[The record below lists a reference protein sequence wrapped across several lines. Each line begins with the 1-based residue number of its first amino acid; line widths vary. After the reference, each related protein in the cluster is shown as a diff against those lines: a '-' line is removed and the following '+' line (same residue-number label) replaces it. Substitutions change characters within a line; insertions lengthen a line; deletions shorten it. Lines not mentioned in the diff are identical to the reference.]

1 MDSMNWLRNMKVME
15 RLIVLIAIL
24 SAAIIIVGGVGYY
37 SLNKANTA
45 LEDMYSRQLKSVQVL
60 NDARTHGRKIEG
72 DIYALML
79 TTDDQEN
86 EALAKDIEDRAK
98 RFDQDLQTFEQIG
111 ARDESKQKL
120 QSIRDDVAKYRSIR
134 TQIISLAMQNK
145 NEEAYAMF
153 VAQGRGHSDQIN
165 ASLIELSADVVKIAD
180 ETYADSQQGQSTIT
194 KILVLVI
201 LAALILAIILGFVIA
216 KQINT
221 RLKGIVKNLEILAD
235 GDFSIEIAK
244 SSLEDRSEFG
254 TISRAV
260 EKMKNNIKALLKNL
274 METSEDMAASSE
286 ELTASS
292 EQSAQAANQVAGS
305 VTEVAQGAENQMKAT
320 DQAGQIV
327 KKISVSIGQVSQKS
341 QQVASSAN
349 HTMQTATDG
358 ESIIKRAV
366 SEMKTIEEKTN
377 ATSTVISKL
386 EDKSKQIGQIVETIS
401 GIASQTN
408 LLALNAA
415 IEAARAGDAGRGFAV
430 VAEEVRK
437 LAEQSETAAEQIT
450 SLIGEV
456 QSSTRE
462 AVVFM
467 DANQK
472 EIISG
477 VQAVDDAGSNFNN
490 ILGMVG
496 DMTKQIDAI
505 TSSIDEV
512 TKGTTHV
519 VTAVQGIAAES
530 RKASEQTQTIS
541 AATEEQSAS
550 VEEIASASEHLAQM
564 AADLQKA
571 VQKFKL

>member
-1 MDSMNWLRNMKVME
+1 ME

-24 SAAIIIVGGVGYY
+24 SVAILIVGGVGYFA
-37 SLNKANTA
+37 LNKANTA
-45 LEDMYSRQLKSVQVL
+45 LQDMYSRQLKSVQVI
-60 NDARTHGRKIEG
+60 NDARTHGRKVEG

-79 TTDDQEN
+79 TTDDREHKM
-86 EALAKDIEDRAK
+86 LTKDIEDRVK
-98 RFDQDLQTFEQIG
+98 LFDQDLQTFEQIG

-120 QSIRDDVAKYRSIR
+120 QSIRDDLAKYRSIR

-145 NEEAYAMF
+145 KEEAYALY
-153 VAQGRGHSDQIN
+153 VAQGRGLSDQFN
-165 ASLIELSADVVKIAD
+165 TSLIELSADVVKIAD
-180 ETYADSQQGQSTIT
+180 ETYTDSQQGQSTTT
-194 KILVLVI
+194 KILVIVI

-216 KQINT
+216 KQIDT
-221 RLKGIVKNLEILAD
+221 RLKGIVTYLEILAD
-235 GDFSIEIAK
+235 GDFSKEIAR

-254 TISRAV
+254 TVSRAV
-260 EKMKNNIKALLKNL
+260 EKMKNNIKALLRNL
-274 METSEDMAASSE
+274 TETAEHMAASSE

-305 VTEVAQGAENQMKAT
+305 IIEVAQGAETQMQAT
-320 DQAGQIV
+320 NEAGQFV
-327 KKISVSIGQVSQKS
+327 KHISASIAQVSQNS
-341 QQVASSAN
+341 EQVATSAN

-358 ESIIKRAV
+358 EGIIKRAV
-366 SEMKTIEEKTN
+366 TEMQTIKEKTN

-386 EDKSKQIGQIVETIS
+386 EDKSKEIGQIVETIS

-415 IEAARAGDAGRGFAV
+415 IEAARAGNAGRGFAV

-450 SLIGEV
+450 ALIGEV

-490 ILGMVG
+490 ILGMVS
-496 DMTKQIDAI
+496 DMNKQIDAI
-505 TSSIDEV
+505 TASIVEV
-512 TKGTTHV
+512 TKGITHV
-519 VTAVQGIAAES
+519 VTAVQGIETES

>member
-1 MDSMNWLRNMKVME
+1 MNWLKNMKVME

-24 SAAIIIVGGVGYY
+24 SVVILVVGGVGYY
-37 SLNKANTA
+37 SLNKTNMV
-45 LEDMYSRQLKSVQVL
+45 LEDVYSRQLKSVQVL

-86 EALAKDIEDRAK
+86 KMLVKDIEDRSK
-98 RFDQDLQTFEQIG
+98 LFDQDLQTFEQIS
-111 ARDESKQKL
+111 ARDENKQKL
-120 QSIRDDVAKYRSIR
+120 QSIRDDVAKYRSIH

-145 NEEAYAMF
+145 KEEAYALY
-153 VAQGRGHSDQIN
+153 VAQGRELSDQFN
-165 ASLIELSADVVKIAD
+165 ESLRELSAYVVKIVD
-180 ETYADSQQGQSTIT
+180 ETYLDSQQGQSTTT
-194 KILVLVI
+194 KILVIVI

-216 KQINT
+216 KQIGT
-221 RLKGIVKNLEILAD
+221 QLKGIVTYLEILAD
-235 GDFSIEIAK
+235 GDFSKEIAR

-254 TISRAV
+254 TVSRAV
-260 EKMKNNIKALLKNL
+260 EKMKNNIKALLRNL
-274 METSEDMAASSE
+274 TETAEHMAASSE

-305 VTEVAQGAENQMKAT
+305 ITEVAQEAETQMQAT
-320 DQAGQIV
+320 NEAGQFI
-327 KKISVSIGQVSQKS
+327 KQISASIAQVSQNS
-341 QQVASSAN
+341 EQVATSAN

-358 ESIIKRAV
+358 EGIIERAV
-366 SEMKTIEEKTN
+366 TEMQTIKEKTN

-386 EDKSKQIGQIVETIS
+386 EDKSKEIGQIVETIS

-415 IEAARAGDAGRGFAV
+415 IEAARAGEAGRGFAV

-450 SLIGEV
+450 ALIGEV

-490 ILGMVG
+490 ILGMVS
-496 DMTKQIDAI
+496 DMNKQIDAI
-505 TSSIDEV
+505 TASIVEV

-519 VTAVQGIAAES
+519 VTAVQGIEAES

-550 VEEIASASEHLAQM
+550 AEEIASASEHLAQM

>member
-1 MDSMNWLRNMKVME
+1 ME

-24 SAAIIIVGGVGYY
+24 SVAILIVGGVGYFA
-37 SLNKANTA
+37 LNKANTA
-45 LEDMYSRQLKSVQVL
+45 LQDMYSRQLKSVQVI
-60 NDARTHGRKIEG
+60 NDARTHGRKVEG

-79 TTDDQEN
+79 TTDDREHKM
-86 EALAKDIEDRAK
+86 LAKDIEDRGK
-98 RFDQDLQTFEQIG
+98 LFDQDLQTFEQIG

-120 QSIRDDVAKYRSIR
+120 QSIRDDLAKYRSIR
-134 TQIISLAMQNK
+134 TQIMSLAMQNK
-145 NEEAYAMF
+145 KEEAYALY
-153 VAQGRGHSDQIN
+153 VAQGRGLSDQVN
-165 ASLIELSADVVKIAD
+165 TSLRELSADVVKIAD
-180 ETYADSQQGQSTIT
+180 ETYTDSQQGQSTTT
-194 KILVLVI
+194 KILVIVI

-216 KQINT
+216 KQIDT
-221 RLKGIVKNLEILAD
+221 RLKGIVTYLEILAD
-235 GDFSIEIAK
+235 GDFSKEIAR

-254 TISRAV
+254 TVARAV
-260 EKMKNNIKALLKNL
+260 EKMKNNIKALLRNL
-274 METSEDMAASSE
+274 TETAEHMAASSE
-286 ELTASS
+286 ELTASA

-305 VTEVAQGAENQMKAT
+305 VTEVAQGAETQMKAT
-320 DQAGQIV
+320 DQAGQV
-327 KKISVSIGQVSQKS
+327 VEKMSASLGEVSKKSE
-341 QQVASSAN
+341 QVATFADN
-349 HTMQTATDG
+349 TMQTAADG
-358 ESIIKRAV
+358 EGIVKHAIAEIKA
-366 SEMKTIEEKTN
+366 IEEKTN
-377 ATSTVISKL
+377 ATSVVISKL
-386 EDKSKQIGQIVETIS
+386 EDKSREIGQIVETIS

-415 IEAARAGDAGRGFAV
+415 IEAARAGEAGRGFSV

-437 LAEQSETAAEQIT
+437 LAEQAQTAAEQIT
-450 SLIGEV
+450 ALIGDV

-477 VQAVDDAGSNFNN
+477 VQAVDNAGSSFND
-490 ILGMVG
+490 IVSKVSSMV
-496 DMTKQIDAI
+496 KEIDA
-505 TSSIDEV
+505 SAVSIVEV
-512 TKGTTHV
+512 TKGITHV
-519 VTAVQGIAAES
+519 VTAVQGIETES

>member
-1 MDSMNWLRNMKVME
+1 MNWLKNMKVME

-24 SAAIIIVGGVGYY
+24 SVAILIVGGVGYY

-45 LEDMYSRQLKSVQVL
+45 LEDMYSRQLKSVQLL
-60 NDARTHGRKIEG
+60 NDARAHARKIEA
-72 DIYALML
+72 DTYALMMA
-79 TTDDQEN
+79 TNAQEN
-86 EALAKDIEDRAK
+86 ESITKDIEK
-98 RFDQDLQTFEQIG
+98 RGKIFDQDLQTFEQIS
-111 ARDESKQKL
+111 ARDESRQKL
-120 QSIRDDVAKYRSIR
+120 QAVKDDVAKYRLIR
-134 TQIISLAMQNK
+134 AKIISLAEQNK
-145 NEEAYAMF
+145 NQEAYVLFSQQGRTLSNNFTDALADLSGD
-153 VAQGRGHSDQIN
+153 VAQ
-165 ASLIELSADVVKIAD
+165 IAD
-180 ETYADSQQGQSTIT
+180 ETYQTSQESQDTT
-194 KILVLVI
+194 TMILVFVI
-201 LAALILAIILGFVIA
+201 IAALILALLAGIVIA
-216 KQINT
+216 KQIDS
-221 RLKGIVKNLEILAD
+221 RLGGIVKYLEILAE
-235 GDFSIEIAK
+235 GDFSQEIAR
-244 SSLEDRSEFG
+244 SSMEDRSEFG
-254 TISRAV
+254 AVSRAV

-274 METSEDMAASSE
+274 METSEHMAASSE

-327 KKISVSIGQVSQKS
+327 KKISVSVDQVSQKS

-358 ESIIKRAV
+358 EGIIKRAV
-366 SEMKTIEEKTN
+366 TEMKTIKEKTN
-377 ATSTVISKL
+377 ATSMVISKL
-386 EDKSKQIGQIVETIS
+386 EDKSKEIGQIVETIS
-401 GIASQTN
+401 GIASQPN

-415 IEAARAGDAGRGFAV
+415 IEAARAGEAGRGFAV

-450 SLIGEV
+450 ALISEV

-512 TKGTTHV
+512 TRGTTHV
-519 VTAVQGIAAES
+519 VTAVQGIEQES
-530 RKASEQTQTIS
+530 HKTSEQTQTIS

-564 AADLQKA
+564 AADLQKE

>member
-1 MDSMNWLRNMKVME
+1 ME

-24 SAAIIIVGGVGYY
+24 SVAILIVGGVGYY

-45 LEDMYSRQLKSVQVL
+45 LEDMYSRQLKSVQLL
-60 NDARTHGRKIEG
+60 NDARAHARKIEA
-72 DIYALML
+72 DTYALMMA
-79 TTDDQEN
+79 TNAQEN
-86 EALAKDIEDRAK
+86 ESITKDIEK
-98 RFDQDLQTFEQIG
+98 RGKIFDQDLQTFEQIS
-111 ARDESKQKL
+111 ARDESRQKL
-120 QSIRDDVAKYRSIR
+120 QAVKDDVAKYRLIR
-134 TQIISLAMQNK
+134 AKIISLAEQNK
-145 NEEAYAMF
+145 NQEAYVLFSQQGRTLSNNFTDALADLSGD
-153 VAQGRGHSDQIN
+153 VAQ
-165 ASLIELSADVVKIAD
+165 IAD
-180 ETYADSQQGQSTIT
+180 ETYQTSQESQDTT
-194 KILVLVI
+194 TMILVFVI
-201 LAALILAIILGFVIA
+201 IAALILALLAGIVIA
-216 KQINT
+216 KQIDS
-221 RLKGIVKNLEILAD
+221 RLGGIVKYLEILAE
-235 GDFSIEIAK
+235 GDFSQEIAR

-254 TISRAV
+254 AVSRAV

-274 METSEDMAASSE
+274 METSEHMAASSE

-327 KKISVSIGQVSQKS
+327 KKISVSVDQVSQKS

-358 ESIIKRAV
+358 EGIIKRAV
-366 SEMKTIEEKTN
+366 TEMKTIKEKTN
-377 ATSTVISKL
+377 ATSMVISKL
-386 EDKSKQIGQIVETIS
+386 EDKSKEIGQIVETIS

-415 IEAARAGDAGRGFAV
+415 IEAARAGEAGRGFAV

-450 SLIGEV
+450 ALISEV

-472 EIISG
+472 EIVSG
-477 VQAVDDAGSNFNN
+477 VQAVDDAGSSFNN

-512 TKGTTHV
+512 TRGTTHV
-519 VTAVQGIAAES
+519 VTAVQGIEQES
-530 RKASEQTQTIS
+530 HKTSEQTQTIS

-564 AADLQKA
+564 AADLQKE

>member
-1 MDSMNWLRNMKVME
+1 ME

-45 LEDMYSRQLKSVQVL
+45 LEDMYCQQLKSVQVI
-60 NDARTHGRKIEG
+60 NDARTHRRKIEG

-79 TTDDQEN
+79 TTDDQED

-98 RFDQDLQTFEQIG
+98 RFDQDLQTFEQINV
-111 ARDESKQKL
+111 RDENKQKL
-120 QSIRDDVAKYRSIR
+120 QSVQDNVAQYRAIR
-134 TQIISLAMQNK
+134 TQVISLAMQNK
-145 NEEAYAMF
+145 NEEAYAMY
-153 VAQGRGHSDQIN
+153 VAQGRGLSDQFN
-165 ASLIELSADVVKIAD
+165 DALLGELSADVVKIAD
-180 ETYADSQQGQSTIT
+180 ETYADSQQGQSTTT

-216 KQINT
+216 KQIDT
-221 RLKGIVKNLEILAD
+221 RLKGIVKHLEILAD
-235 GDFSIEIAK
+235 GDFSKEIAK

-254 TISRAV
+254 AVSRAV

-274 METSEDMAASSE
+274 METSEHMAASSE

-327 KKISVSIGQVSQKS
+327 EKIAVSINQVSQKS

-377 ATSTVISKL
+377 ATSTVIGKL

-430 VAEEVRK
+430 VAEEVRN
-437 LAEQSETAAEQIT
+437 LAEQSATAAEQIT

-519 VTAVQGIAAES
+519 VTAVQGIEAES
-530 RKASEQTQTIS
+530 RKASEQTQTIA

>member
-1 MDSMNWLRNMKVME
+1 MNWLKNMKVME

-24 SAAIIIVGGVGYY
+24 SVAILIVGGVGYY
-37 SLNKANTA
+37 SLNKTNMA

-60 NDARTHGRKIEG
+60 NDARTQGRKIEG

-79 TTDDQEN
+79 TTDDREHKM
-86 EALAKDIEDRAK
+86 LAKDIEDRVK
-98 RFDQDLQTFEQIG
+98 LFDQDLQTFEQIG

-120 QSIRDDVAKYRSIR
+120 QSIRDDVAKYRSMR
-134 TQIISLAMQNK
+134 PQIISLAMQNK
-145 NEEAYAMF
+145 NEEAYALY
-153 VAQGRGHSDQIN
+153 VAQGRGLSDQFN
-165 ASLIELSADVVKIAD
+165 ESLRELSADVVKIID
-180 ETYADSQQGQSTIT
+180 ETYLDSQQGQSTTT
-194 KILVLVI
+194 KILVIVI

-216 KQINT
+216 KQIGT
-221 RLKGIVKNLEILAD
+221 QLKGIVTYLEILAD
-235 GDFSIEIAK
+235 GDFSKEIAR

-254 TISRAV
+254 TVSRAV
-260 EKMKNNIKALLKNL
+260 EKMKNNIKALLRNL
-274 METSEDMAASSE
+274 TETAEHMAASSE

-305 VTEVAQGAENQMKAT
+305 ITEVAQEAETQMQAT
-320 DQAGQIV
+320 NEAGQFI
-327 KKISVSIGQVSQKS
+327 KQISASIAQVSQNS
-341 QQVASSAN
+341 EQVATSAN

-358 ESIIKRAV
+358 EGIIERAV
-366 SEMKTIEEKTN
+366 TEMQTIKEKTN

-386 EDKSKQIGQIVETIS
+386 EDKSKEIGQIVETIS

-415 IEAARAGDAGRGFAV
+415 IEAARAGNAGRGFAV

-450 SLIGEV
+450 ALIGEV

-490 ILGMVG
+490 ILGMVS
-496 DMTKQIDAI
+496 DMNKQIDAI
-505 TSSIDEV
+505 TASIVEV

-519 VTAVQGIAAES
+519 VTAVQGIEAES

>member
-1 MDSMNWLRNMKVME
+1 ME

-45 LEDMYSRQLKSVQVL
+45 LEDMYCQQLKSVQVI
-60 NDARTHGRKIEG
+60 NDARTHRRKIEG

-79 TTDDQEN
+79 TTDDQEHKM
-86 EALAKDIEDRAK
+86 LAKDIEDRAK
-98 RFDQDLQTFEQIG
+98 RFDQDLQTFEQINV
-111 ARDESKQKL
+111 RDETKQKL
-120 QSIRDDVAKYRSIR
+120 QSVQDNVAQYRAIR
-134 TQIISLAMQNK
+134 TQVISLAMQNK
-145 NEEAYAMF
+145 NEEAYAMY
-153 VAQGRGHSDQIN
+153 VAQGRGLSDQFN
-165 ASLIELSADVVKIAD
+165 DALLGELSADVVKIAD
-180 ETYADSQQGQSTIT
+180 ETYADSQQGQSTTT

-216 KQINT
+216 KQIDT
-221 RLKGIVKNLEILAD
+221 RLKGIVKHLEILAD
-235 GDFSIEIAK
+235 GDFSKEIAK

-254 TISRAV
+254 AVSRAV

-274 METSEDMAASSE
+274 METSEHMAASSE

-327 KKISVSIGQVSQKS
+327 EKIAVSINQVSQKS

-377 ATSTVISKL
+377 ATSTVIGKL

-430 VAEEVRK
+430 VAEEVRE

-490 ILGMVG
+490 ILGMVS
-496 DMTKQIDAI
+496 DMNKQIDAI
-505 TSSIDEV
+505 TASIVEV

-519 VTAVQGIAAES
+519 VTAVQGIEAES

>member
-1 MDSMNWLRNMKVME
+1 MNWLRNMKVME

-60 NDARTHGRKIEG
+60 NDARTHGRKIQG

-79 TTDDQEN
+79 TTDDQEHKM
-86 EALAKDIEDRAK
+86 LAKDIEDRSK
-98 RFDQDLQTFEQIG
+98 LFDQDLQTFEQIG

-120 QSIRDDVAKYRSIR
+120 QSIRDDVAKYRSMR
-134 TQIISLAMQNK
+134 PQIISLAMQNK
-145 NEEAYAMF
+145 NEEAYALY
-153 VAQGRGHSDQIN
+153 VAHCRGLSDQSN

-180 ETYADSQQGQSTIT
+180 ETYLDSQQEQSTTT

-216 KQINT
+216 KQIDT
-221 RLKGIVKNLEILAD
+221 RLKGIVKYLEILAD
-235 GDFSIEIAK
+235 GDFSKEIAK

-305 VTEVAQGAENQMKAT
+305 VTEVAQDAENQMKAT
-320 DQAGQIV
+320 GQAGQIV
-327 KKISVSIGQVSQKS
+327 EKIAVSINQVSQKS
-341 QQVASSAN
+341 EQVASSAN

-450 SLIGEV
+450 ALIGEV

-462 AVVFM
+462 AVVSM

-512 TKGTTHV
+512 TRGTTHV
-519 VTAVQGIAAES
+519 VTAVQEIEQES
-530 RKASEQTQTIS
+530 HKISEQTQTIS

>member
-1 MDSMNWLRNMKVME
+1 ME

-24 SAAIIIVGGVGYY
+24 SVAILIVGGVGYFA
-37 SLNKANTA
+37 LNKANTA
-45 LEDMYSRQLKSVQVL
+45 LQDMYSRQLKSVQLL
-60 NDARTHGRKIEG
+60 NDARAHARKIEA
-72 DIYALML
+72 DTYALML
-79 TTDDQEN
+79 TTDDREHKM
-86 EALAKDIEDRAK
+86 LAKDIEDRVK
-98 RFDQDLQTFEQIG
+98 LFDQDLQTFEQIG

-120 QSIRDDVAKYRSIR
+120 QSIRDDLAKYRSIR
-134 TQIISLAMQNK
+134 TQIMSLAMQNK
-145 NEEAYAMF
+145 KEEAYALY
-153 VAQGRGHSDQIN
+153 VAQGRGLSDQFT
-165 ASLIELSADVVKIAD
+165 ASLRELSADVVKIAD
-180 ETYADSQQGQSTIT
+180 ETYADSQQGQSTTT
-194 KILVLVI
+194 KILVIII

-216 KQINT
+216 KQIGT
-221 RLKGIVKNLEILAD
+221 QLKGIVTYLEILAD
-235 GDFSIEIAK
+235 GDFSKEIAR

-254 TISRAV
+254 AVSRAV

-274 METSEDMAASSE
+274 METSEHMAASSE

-366 SEMKTIEEKTN
+366 TEMKTIEEKTN

-386 EDKSKQIGQIVETIS
+386 EDKSKEIGQIVETIS

-450 SLIGEV
+450 ALIGEV

-490 ILGMVG
+490 ILGMVR
-496 DMTKQIDAI
+496 DMNKQIDAI
-505 TSSIDEV
+505 TASIVEV

-519 VTAVQGIAAES
+519 VTAVQGIETES

>member
-1 MDSMNWLRNMKVME
+1 ME
-15 RLIVLIAIL
+15 RLIVLIALLSVAIL
-24 SAAIIIVGGVGYY
+24 IVGGVGYY

-45 LEDMYSRQLKSVQVL
+45 LEDMYCRQLKSVQVL

-79 TTDDQEN
+79 TTDDQED

-153 VAQGRGHSDQIN
+153 VAQGRGLSDQIN

-216 KQINT
+216 KQIDT
-221 RLKGIVKNLEILAD
+221 RLKGIVKYLEILAD
-235 GDFSIEIAK
+235 GDFSKEIAK

-260 EKMKNNIKALLKNL
+260 EKMKNNIRALLKNL
-274 METSEDMAASSE
+274 METSEHMAASSE

-327 KKISVSIGQVSQKS
+327 EKIAVSINQVSQKS

-366 SEMKTIEEKTN
+366 SEMKTIVEKTN

-467 DANQK
+467 DTNQK

-530 RKASEQTQTIS
+530 RKAFEQTQTIS

>member
-1 MDSMNWLRNMKVME
+1 MTE
-15 RLIVLIAIL
+15 
-24 SAAIIIVGGVGYY
+24 
-37 SLNKANTA
+37 
-45 LEDMYSRQLKSVQVL
+45 
-60 NDARTHGRKIEG
+60 
-72 DIYALML
+72 
-79 TTDDQEN
+79 
-86 EALAKDIEDRAK
+86 
-98 RFDQDLQTFEQIG
+98 
-111 ARDESKQKL
+111 
-120 QSIRDDVAKYRSIR
+120 
-134 TQIISLAMQNK
+134 
-145 NEEAYAMF
+145 
-153 VAQGRGHSDQIN
+153 
-165 ASLIELSADVVKIAD
+165 
-180 ETYADSQQGQSTIT
+180 
-194 KILVLVI
+194 
-201 LAALILAIILGFVIA
+201 
-216 KQINT
+216 
-221 RLKGIVKNLEILAD
+221 
-235 GDFSIEIAK
+235 GDFSREIAR

-254 TISRAV
+254 AVSRAV
-260 EKMKNNIKALLKNL
+260 EKMKNNVKALLKNL
-274 METSEDMAASSE
+274 METSEHMAASSE

-327 KKISVSIGQVSQKS
+327 KKISSSIDQVSQKS

-358 ESIIKRAV
+358 EGIIKRAV
-366 SEMKTIEEKTN
+366 TEMKTIEEKTN

-415 IEAARAGDAGRGFAV
+415 IEAARAGEAGRGFAV

-472 EIISG
+472 EIVSG
-477 VQAVDDAGSNFNN
+477 VQAVDDAGNSFNN

-496 DMTKQIDAI
+496 DMNKQIDAI
-505 TSSIDEV
+505 TASITEV

-519 VTAVQGIAAES
+519 VTAVKGIEQES
-530 RKASEQTQTIS
+530 HKTSEQTQTIS

-564 AADLQKA
+564 AADLQKE

>member
-1 MDSMNWLRNMKVME
+1 MNWLKNMKVME

-24 SAAIIIVGGVGYY
+24 SVAILIVGGVGYFA
-37 SLNKANTA
+37 LNKANTA
-45 LEDMYSRQLKSVQVL
+45 LQDMYSRQLKSVQVI
-60 NDARTHGRKIEG
+60 NDARTHGRKVEG

-79 TTDDQEN
+79 TTDDREHKM
-86 EALAKDIEDRAK
+86 LTKDIEDRGK
-98 RFDQDLQTFEQIG
+98 LFDQDLQTFEQIG

-120 QSIRDDVAKYRSIR
+120 QSIRDDLAKYRSIR
-134 TQIISLAMQNK
+134 TQIMSLAMQNK
-145 NEEAYAMF
+145 KEEAYALY
-153 VAQGRGHSDQIN
+153 VAQGRGLSDQVN
-165 ASLIELSADVVKIAD
+165 TSLRELSADVVKIAD
-180 ETYADSQQGQSTIT
+180 ETYADSQQGQSTTT
-194 KILVLVI
+194 KILVIII

-216 KQINT
+216 KQIDT
-221 RLKGIVKNLEILAD
+221 RLKGIVKYLEILAD
-235 GDFSIEIAK
+235 GDFSKEIAK

-254 TISRAV
+254 TVSRAV
-260 EKMKNNIKALLKNL
+260 EKMKNNIKALLRNL
-274 METSEDMAASSE
+274 TETAEHMAASSE

-305 VTEVAQGAENQMKAT
+305 ITEVAQGAETQMQAT
-320 DQAGQIV
+320 NEAGEIV
-327 KKISVSIGQVSQKS
+327 KQISASIAQVSQNS
-341 QQVASSAN
+341 EQVATSAN

-358 ESIIKRAV
+358 EGIIKRAV
-366 SEMKTIEEKTN
+366 TEMKTIEEKTN

-415 IEAARAGDAGRGFAV
+415 IEAARAGEAGRGFAV

-490 ILGMVG
+490 ILGMVS
-496 DMTKQIDAI
+496 DMNKQIDAI
-505 TSSIDEV
+505 TASIVEV

-519 VTAVQGIAAES
+519 VTAVQGIEAES

>member
-1 MDSMNWLRNMKVME
+1 
-15 RLIVLIAIL
+15 
-24 SAAIIIVGGVGYY
+24 
-37 SLNKANTA
+37 
-45 LEDMYSRQLKSVQVL
+45 
-60 NDARTHGRKIEG
+60 
-72 DIYALML
+72 
-79 TTDDQEN
+79 
-86 EALAKDIEDRAK
+86 
-98 RFDQDLQTFEQIG
+98 
-111 ARDESKQKL
+111 
-120 QSIRDDVAKYRSIR
+120 
-134 TQIISLAMQNK
+134 
-145 NEEAYAMF
+145 
-153 VAQGRGHSDQIN
+153 
-165 ASLIELSADVVKIAD
+165 
-180 ETYADSQQGQSTIT
+180 
-194 KILVLVI
+194 
-201 LAALILAIILGFVIA
+201 
-216 KQINT
+216 
-221 RLKGIVKNLEILAD
+221 
-235 GDFSIEIAK
+235 
-244 SSLEDRSEFG
+244 
-254 TISRAV
+254 
-260 EKMKNNIKALLKNL
+260 
-274 METSEDMAASSE
+274 
-286 ELTASS
+286 
-292 EQSAQAANQVAGS
+292 
-305 VTEVAQGAENQMKAT
+305 
-320 DQAGQIV
+320 
-327 KKISVSIGQVSQKS
+327 
-341 QQVASSAN
+341 
-349 HTMQTATDG
+349 MQTATDG
-358 ESIIKRAV
+358 EGIIRRAV

-512 TKGTTHV
+512 TRGTTHV
-519 VTAVQGIAAES
+519 VTAVQEIEQES
-530 RKASEQTQTIS
+530 HKTSEQTQTIL

-564 AADLQKA
+564 AADLQKE

>member
-1 MDSMNWLRNMKVME
+1 MNWLKNMKVIE

-24 SAAIIIVGGVGYY
+24 SVVILIVGGVGYY
-37 SLNKANTA
+37 SLNKTNMV
-45 LEDMYSRQLKSVQVL
+45 LEDVYSRQLKSVQVL

-86 EALAKDIEDRAK
+86 KMLVKDIEDRSK
-98 RFDQDLQTFEQIG
+98 LFDQDLQTFEQIS
-111 ARDESKQKL
+111 ARDENKQKL
-120 QSIRDDVAKYRSIR
+120 QSIRDDVAKYRSIN

-145 NEEAYAMF
+145 NEEAYALH
-153 VAQGRGHSDQIN
+153 VAQGDELSDQFN
-165 ASLIELSADVVKIAD
+165 ESLRELSADVVKIID
-180 ETYADSQQGQSTIT
+180 ETYLDSQQGQSTTT
-194 KILVLVI
+194 KILVIVI

-216 KQINT
+216 KQIGT
-221 RLKGIVKNLEILAD
+221 QLKGIVKNLEILAD

-254 TISRAV
+254 TVSRAV
-260 EKMKNNIKALLKNL
+260 EKMKNNIKALLRNL
-274 METSEDMAASSE
+274 TETAEHMAASSE

-305 VTEVAQGAENQMKAT
+305 ITEVAQGAENQMKAT

-341 QQVASSAN
+341 QQVAISAN

-358 ESIIKRAV
+358 EGIIERAV
-366 SEMKTIEEKTN
+366 TEMKTIEEKTN

-386 EDKSKQIGQIVETIS
+386 EDKSKEIGQIVETIS

-415 IEAARAGDAGRGFAV
+415 IEAARAGNAGRGFAV

-450 SLIGEV
+450 ALIGEV

-490 ILGMVG
+490 ILGMVR
-496 DMTKQIDAI
+496 DMNKQIDAI
-505 TSSIDEV
+505 TAYIVEV

-519 VTAVQGIAAES
+519 VTAVQGIEAES

-550 VEEIASASEHLAQM
+550 AEEIASASEHLAQM

>member
-1 MDSMNWLRNMKVME
+1 ME
-15 RLIVLIAIL
+15 RLIVLIAAL
-24 SAAIIIVGGVGYY
+24 SVAIIAVGGVGYFA
-37 SLNKANTA
+37 LNKANTA
-45 LEDMYSRQLKSVQVL
+45 LQDMYSRQLKSVQVI
-60 NDARTHGRKIEG
+60 NDARTHGRKAEG

-79 TTDDQEN
+79 TTDDREHKM
-86 EALAKDIEDRAK
+86 LAKDIEDRGK
-98 RFDQDLQTFEQIG
+98 LFDQDLQTFEQIG

-120 QSIRDDVAKYRSIR
+120 QSIRDDLAKYRSIR
-134 TQIISLAMQNK
+134 TQIMSLAMQNK
-145 NEEAYAMF
+145 KEEAYALY
-153 VAQGRGHSDQIN
+153 VAQGRGLSDQFN
-165 ASLIELSADVVKIAD
+165 ASLRELSADVVKIAD
-180 ETYADSQQGQSTIT
+180 ETYLDSQQGQSTTT

-216 KQINT
+216 KQIDT
-221 RLKGIVKNLEILAD
+221 RLKGIVKYLEILAD
-235 GDFSIEIAK
+235 GDFSKEIAK

-254 TISRAV
+254 AVSRAV

-274 METSEDMAASSE
+274 METSEHMAASSE

-305 VTEVAQGAENQMKAT
+305 ITEVAQGAETQMQAT
-320 DQAGQIV
+320 NEAGQFV
-327 KKISVSIGQVSQKS
+327 KHISASIAQVSQNS
-341 QQVASSAN
+341 EQVATSAN

-358 ESIIKRAV
+358 EGIIKRAV
-366 SEMKTIEEKTN
+366 TEMQTIKEKTN

-450 SLIGEV
+450 ALIGEV

-512 TKGTTHV
+512 TRGTTHV
-519 VTAVQGIAAES
+519 VTAVQGIEAES

>member
-1 MDSMNWLRNMKVME
+1 M
-15 RLIVLIAIL
+15 AIL
-24 SAAIIIVGGVGYY
+24 IVGGVGYY

-45 LEDMYSRQLKSVQVL
+45 LEDMYSRQLKAVQVL
-60 NDARTHGRKIEG
+60 NDARAHARKIEA
-72 DIYALML
+72 DTYALML
-79 TTDDQEN
+79 TTDTQEN
-86 EALAKDIEDRAK
+86 QLIAEDINK
-98 RFDQDLQTFEQIG
+98 RGKLFDQDLQSFDQISVHD
-111 ARDESKQKL
+111 ASKQKL
-120 QSIRDDVAKYRSIR
+120 QSVKDDVAKYRSIR
-134 TQIISLAMQNK
+134 TKILSLAEQNK
-145 NEEAYAMF
+145 NQEAYTLFSQQGRTLSNNFTDALADLSDD
-153 VAQGRGHSDQIN
+153 VAQ
-165 ASLIELSADVVKIAD
+165 IAD
-180 ETYADSQQGQSTIT
+180 ETYQSSQESQSTTT
-194 KILVLVI
+194 KVLILVIV
-201 LAALILAIILGFVIA
+201 AALILALFSGILIA
-216 KQINT
+216 RQIDS
-221 RLKGIVKNLEILAD
+221 RLEDVVKYLEILAE
-235 GDFSIEIAK
+235 GDFSQEIDR

-254 TISRAV
+254 AVSRSV
-260 EKMKNNIKALLKNL
+260 EKMKNNVKALLKNL
-274 METSEDMAASSE
+274 METSEHVAASSE

-327 KKISVSIGQVSQKS
+327 KKISSSIDQVSQKS

-358 ESIIKRAV
+358 EGIIKRAV
-366 SEMKTIEEKTN
+366 TEMKTIEEKTN

-415 IEAARAGDAGRGFAV
+415 IEAARAGEAGRGFAV

-472 EIISG
+472 EIVSG
-477 VQAVDDAGSNFNN
+477 VQAVDDAGNSFNN

-496 DMTKQIDAI
+496 DMNKQIDAI
-505 TSSIDEV
+505 TASITEV

-519 VTAVQGIAAES
+519 VTAVKGIEQES
-530 RKASEQTQTIS
+530 HKTSEQTQTIL

-564 AADLQKA
+564 AADLQKE